1 MKLSVHD
8 HDRDNAGMTYVYP
21 VVSRRAGGVSVGINL
36 NPNNACNFR
45 CVYCQVPGL
54 VAGTAPQIDVDLLGR
69 ELGRLLDDLCTGDFM
84 ERHVPEGARQLRD
97 IALSGNGEPTSSEQ
111 IGDVIAV
118 IGREMTARKL
128 GGEIPVVLISNG
140 SLMLK
145 PYVATALEAL
155 TGLGGEVWFKMDSV
169 TAEGITRIN
178 GSAIG
183 PDGQLARLIRATELC
198 RTYLQTCLFAW
209 NGAAPSE
216 AELTAYLQ
224 RIRVLVEREIPIEGV
239 LLYGLARTSRQPEA
253 DRLSA
258 LPAKWMEAFAERI
271 RAAGMPVRVSV

>member
-1 MKLSVHD
+1 
-8 HDRDNAGMTYVYP
+8 MTYVYP

-54 VAGTAPQIDVDLLGR
+54 VVGTAPQIDVDLLGR
-69 ELGRLLDDLCTGDFM
+69 ELGRLLDDICSGDFM
-84 ERHVPEGARQLRD
+84 ERHVPEGARRLRD

-111 IGDVIAV
+111 IGEVIEV
-118 IGREMTARKL
+118 IGREMAARRL
-128 GGEIPVVLISNG
+128 DGEMPVVVISNG

-145 PYVATALEAL
+145 PHVATALEAL
-155 TGLGGEVWFKMDSV
+155 STLGGEVWFKIDSV
-169 TAEGITRIN
+169 TAEGIARIN

-198 RTYLQTCLFAW
+198 RTYVQTCLFAW

-216 AELTAYLQ
+216 AELEAYLQ
-224 RIRVLVEREIPIEGV
+224 RIDLLVEREIPVAGV
-239 LLYGLARTSRQPEA
+239 LLYGLARASHQPEA
-253 DRLSA
+253 DQLSA
-258 LPAKWMEAFAERI
+258 LPAEWMEAFAERI
-271 RAAGMPVRVSV
+271 RALGMPVRVSV